1 MGLEFAGRAFANAAC
16 TAAVVAFGISIVSSS
31 ATSAG
36 EWIEGAP
43 MPTARSEIAA
53 ATLDGK
59 IYVGGSLLRDHATAA
74 FEVYDTEADRW
85 GTLNSLPL
93 GLHHLGMAVLGGKVY
108 IVGGFT
114 DFSFTPNVRGLWVYA
129 PVTDTW
135 ERLASM
141 PLPRAAHKIVA
152 LNRLLFVVGGVG
164 PQSQK
169 LMAYVPRSNV
179 WNSLLAPLPTPREHL
194 AAAILDSKLYAIVG
208 RWSGIRNLRTAE
220 GYDPLRGSWSRLL
233 DLPTPRSGLT
243 AAGLRGRIYVAGKEV
258 LGTAH
263 TFGALEILTVRTNQW
278 KFGLKIPTA
287 RHGLASA
294 VFGCRIAF
302 IGGATSA
309 GRQTFTTLS
318 RVVGIFEGACGD
330 SI

>member
-1 MGLEFAGRAFANAAC
+1 M
-16 TAAVVAFGISIVSSS
+16 
-31 ATSAG
+31 
-36 EWIEGAP
+36 
-43 MPTARSEIAA
+43 AR
-53 ATLDGK
+53 
-59 IYVGGSLLRDHATAA
+59 
-74 FEVYDTEADRW
+74 
-85 GTLNSLPL
+85 
-93 GLHHLGMAVLGGKVY
+93 
-108 IVGGFT
+108 
-114 DFSFTPNVRGLWVYA
+114 
-129 PVTDTW
+129 
-135 ERLASM
+135 
-141 PLPRAAHKIVA
+141 
-152 LNRLLFVVGGVG
+152 
-164 PQSQK
+164 
-169 LMAYVPRSNV
+169 
-179 WNSLLAPLPTPREHL
+179 
-194 AAAILDSKLYAIVG
+194 
-208 RWSGIRNLRTAE
+208 RTAE

-278 KFGLKIPTA
+278 KFGLKIPPA